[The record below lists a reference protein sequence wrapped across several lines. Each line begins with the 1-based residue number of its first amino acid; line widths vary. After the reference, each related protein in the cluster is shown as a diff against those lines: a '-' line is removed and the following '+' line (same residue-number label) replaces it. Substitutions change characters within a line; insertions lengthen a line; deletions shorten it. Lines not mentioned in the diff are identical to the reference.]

1 MIIDHL
7 LLPVC
12 VKGDAER
19 VTSPQYQLVDL
30 TNVVIIKI
38 VMVPTPLSLNGVNNT
53 VQYNTWADG
62 GSIERVGLIAALSLA
77 VSRPLPP
84 SLNDSIILSLHN
96 LIILNIVF

>member
-38 VMVPTPLSLNGVNNT
+38 VMVPTPLSLNGV
-53 VQYNTWADG
+53 QYNTWADG
-62 GSIERVGLIAALSLA
+62 GSIESAGLIATLSLA
-77 VSRPLPP
+77 VFRPLPL
-84 SLNDSIILSLHN
+84 SLNDLT
-96 LIILNIVF
+96 ILNIVF